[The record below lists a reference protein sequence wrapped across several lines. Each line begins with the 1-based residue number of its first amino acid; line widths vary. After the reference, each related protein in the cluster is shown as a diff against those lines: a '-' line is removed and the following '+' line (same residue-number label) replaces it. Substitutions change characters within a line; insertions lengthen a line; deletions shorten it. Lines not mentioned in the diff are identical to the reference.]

1 MTIWSTIG
9 VALAT
14 LRAAKL
20 RSGLTT
26 LGIVIGIA
34 AVITM
39 MALGRGAQAAVEERL
54 QALGTDLLTVWPGQ
68 SWRAGVA
75 RGERAALTLADA
87 EALMRHGPPL
97 AAAMP
102 QLGGRLQ
109 VEAGGRNAYLQVA
122 ATTADFADIG
132 RFTPSQGTL
141 FTAGDDH
148 ARRRVAVLG
157 AAVPQELKTVAD
169 SLVGRQIQ
177 LKGVPFNV
185 IGVLTAK
192 GDMPGWDDPDE
203 AVYIPFRTGAYR
215 LFGSDRL
222 QRITVQLSDPD
233 SAAAGTL
240 AIERVLRREHRLRTE
255 QVNDFRIRRR
265 AEFLAVQAEARATL
279 TRLLAGIAA
288 VSLAVG
294 GIGIMNIML
303 VSVVERTREIGLRK
317 ALGATRQSVLLQ
329 FLVEALT
336 LSAVGGVVGI
346 LAGVG
351 AAILLARVNGWA
363 VIISTEAILLAVFFS
378 VAVGLVA
385 GVWPARQA
393 ALLDPIEALRHE

>member
-1 MTIWSTIG
+1 MTVWSTLG
-9 VALAT
+9 VALGT

-54 QALGTDLLTVWPGQ
+54 QALGTDLITVSPGQ
-68 SWRAGVA
+68 SFRGGVA
-75 RGERAALTLADA
+75 RGERAPLTLDDS
-87 EALMRHGPPL
+87 EALMAHGPPL
-97 AAAMP
+97 KAAMP

-109 VEAGGRNAYLQVA
+109 VEGGGKNAYLQVA
-122 ATTADFADIG
+122 ATTAEFAGIG
-132 RFTPSQGTL
+132 RFTAERGRL
-141 FTAGDDH
+141 FTGGDDQS
-148 ARRRVAVLG
+148 RRRVAVLG
-157 AAVPQELKTVAD
+157 AAVAEELKADVD
-169 SLVGRQIQ
+169 SLMGRTIQ
-177 LKGVPFNV
+177 LRGVPFDV
-185 IGVLTAK
+185 IGILAPK

-203 AVYIPFRTGAYR
+203 TVYIPFRTGAYR

-222 QRITVQLSDPD
+222 QRVTVQLSSPD
-233 SAAAGTL
+233 SAASGIL
-240 AIERVLRREHRLRTE
+240 AIERVLRREHRLRPD
-255 QVNDFRIRRR
+255 QPDDFRIRRR
-265 AEFLAVQAEARATL
+265 ADFLAVQAAARATM

-303 VSVVERTREIGLRK
+303 VSVVERTKEIGLRK
-317 ALGATRQSVLLQ
+317 ALGATRRSVLLQ

-336 LSAVGGVVGI
+336 LSALGGIIGI

-351 AAILLARVNGWA
+351 MAILLSRVNGWSVIVAGEA
-363 VIISTEAILLAVFFS
+363 VILAVTFS
-378 VAVGLVA
+378 VVVGLVA
-385 GVWPARQA
+385 GVWPARRA
-393 ALLDPIEALRHE
+393 AQLDPIEALRHE

>member
-1 MTIWSTIG
+1 
-9 VALAT
+9 
-14 LRAAKL
+14 
-20 RSGLTT
+20 
-26 LGIVIGIA
+26 
-34 AVITM
+34 
-39 MALGRGAQAAVEERL
+39 
-54 QALGTDLLTVWPGQ
+54 
-68 SWRAGVA
+68 
-75 RGERAALTLADA
+75 
-87 EALMRHGPPL
+87 
-97 AAAMP
+97 
-102 QLGGRLQ
+102 
-109 VEAGGRNAYLQVA
+109 
-122 ATTADFADIG
+122 
-132 RFTPSQGTL
+132 
-141 FTAGDDH
+141 
-148 ARRRVAVLG
+148 
-157 AAVPQELKTVAD
+157 
-169 SLVGRQIQ
+169 
-177 LKGVPFNV
+177 VPFNV

>member
-1 MTIWSTIG
+1 
-9 VALAT
+9 VALGT
-14 LRAAKL
+14 LRVAKL

-54 QALGTDLLTVWPGQ
+54 QALGTDLVTVWPGQ
-68 SWRAGVA
+68 SFRQGVA
-75 RGERAALTLADA
+75 RGERAPLTLEDA
-87 EALMRHGPPL
+87 EALMRYGPPL

-109 VEAGGRNAYLQVA
+109 VEGAGSNAFLQIA

-132 RFTPSQGTL
+132 RFTPRRGKL
-141 FTAGDDH
+141 FTVGDDL

-157 AAVPQELKTVAD
+157 AAVAQELKVSPD
-169 SLVGRQIQ
+169 SLMGRTIQ
-177 LKGVPFNV
+177 LGTVPFEV
-185 IGVLTAK
+185 IGILTPK

-203 AVYIPFRTGAYR
+203 TIYIPFRTGAYR
-215 LFGSDRL
+215 LFGSERL
-222 QRITVQLSDPD
+222 QRITVQVD
-233 SAAAGTL
+233 SADAAASGIL
-240 AIERVLRREHRLRTE
+240 AIERVLRREHRLRPD
-255 QVNDFRIRRR
+255 QPNDFRIRRR
-265 AEFLAVQAEARATL
+265 AEFLAVQAEARATM

-303 VSVVERTREIGLRK
+303 VSVIERTKEIGLRK
-317 ALGATRQSVLLQ
+317 ALGATRHSVMLQ

-336 LSAVGGVVGI
+336 LSALGGILGI

-351 AAILLARVNGWA
+351 TASLLSRLNGWS
-363 VIISTEAILLAVFFS
+363 VIIAGEAVALAVAFS
-378 VAVGLVA
+378 CVVGLVA
-385 GVWPARQA
+385 GLWPARRA
-393 ALLDPIEALRHE
+393 AALDPIEALRHE

>member
-9 VALAT
+9 VALST

-39 MALGRGAQAAVEERL
+39 MALGRGAQAAVESRL
-54 QALGTDLLTVWPGQ
+54 QALGTDMLTVWPGQ
-68 SWRAGVA
+68 SWRRGIAS
-75 RGERAALTLADA
+75 GERAALTLDDADA
-87 EALMRHGPPL
+87 LARHGPPL

-109 VEAGGRNAYLQVA
+109 VEAGRHNAFLQVA
-122 ATTADFADIG
+122 ATTADFAALG
-132 RFTPSQGTL
+132 RFTSTQGIL
-141 FTAGDDH
+141 FTPGDDH
-148 ARRRVAVLG
+148 ARRRIAVLG
-157 AAVPQELKTVAD
+157 AVVPQELKTVAD
-169 SLVGRQIQ
+169 SLVGHEIQIR
-177 LKGVPFNV
+177 GVPFEV
-185 IGVLTAK
+185 IGVLAPK

-203 AVYIPFRTGAYR
+203 AVYVPFRTGAYR
-215 LFGSDRL
+215 LFGSERL
-222 QRITVQLSDPD
+222 QRITVKLAYPD
-233 SAAAGTL
+233 SVAAGIL
-240 AIERVLRREHRLRTE
+240 AIERVLRREHRLRPE
-255 QVNDFRIRRR
+255 QANDFRIRYR
-265 AEFLAVQAEARATL
+265 AEFLAVQAAARATL

-317 ALGATRQSVLLQ
+317 ALGATRHSVLLQ

-336 LSAVGGVVGI
+336 LSAVGGLIGI
-346 LAGVG
+346 LTGVG
-351 AAILLARVNGWA
+351 AAIVLSRFNGWA
-363 VIISTEAILLAVFFS
+363 VVIAPEAILLAVIFS
-378 VAVGLVA
+378 VTVGLVA
-385 GVWPARQA
+385 GVWPARRA